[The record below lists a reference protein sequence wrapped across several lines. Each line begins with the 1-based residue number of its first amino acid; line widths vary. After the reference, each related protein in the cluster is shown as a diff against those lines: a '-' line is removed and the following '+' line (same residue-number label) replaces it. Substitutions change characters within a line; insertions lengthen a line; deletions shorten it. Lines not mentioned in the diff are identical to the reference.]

1 MHSERGVRV
10 IMTQSMVPAFRGNR
24 RRSGNS
30 IIELTFMLPWLL
42 FLFVGVFD
50 FGFYAYAL
58 IATQNAARA
67 AAVHNSISSMAASDP
82 DGSGCRIVVA
92 ELQSTS
98 NGRNLACP
106 QGSGLLAGPP
116 LWVTS
121 TLATGANS
129 PDGNDA
135 AQVVVKYQTD
145 LLIPIPGL
153 LPGQLTITRTAWMR
167 INSSADFPSGGS
179 D

>member
-1 MHSERGVRV
+1 VHSKRGVSA
-10 IMTQSMVPAFRGNR
+10 IMTESMVPAFPQNR

-30 IIELTFMLPWLL
+30 IIEMTFMLPWLL

-50 FGFYAYAL
+50 VGFYCYAL

-82 DGSGCRIVVA
+82 DGSGCQIVVA
-92 ELQSTS
+92 ELQSMS
-98 NGRNLACP
+98 NARSLTCP
-106 QGSGLLAGPP
+106 QPGLLVGPP
-116 LWVTS
+116 VWVTS
-121 TLATGANS
+121 TLVTGTDS

-135 AQVVVKYQTD
+135 AKVVVTYQTNF
-145 LLIPIPGL
+145 LIPIPGL
-153 LPGQLTITRTAWMR
+153 QPSQLITRVAWMR
-167 INSSADFPSGGS
+167 VNSSADFPSGGS